1 MDEAIKRLVNDYAL
15 CKNAKDL
22 TVQLG
27 PIRRGLNRLQGDSAT
42 LADAVEVWMDL
53 EAEEAL
59 QPHQEAVRRRRSQ
72 ALGAPHA
79 AANLLDPRRVN
90 KMFLL

>member
-1 MDEAIKRLVNDYAL
+1 MDEAMRLVSDYAL

-53 EAEEAL
+53 GPYCCL
-59 QPHQEAVRRRRSQ
+59 YVRKLFAYLRKFGIFVSLRTQ
-72 ALGAPHA
+72 AIYV
-79 AANLLDPRRVN
+79 R
-90 KMFLL
+90 